1 MAIINSYPTV
11 TPTSG
16 DLVLIVD
23 TSVEGNPTKTA
34 TISSLQSESFNQSFS
49 NLPTYAGNASALEA
63 GLTFGEPYV
72 LENTGTVKVVIREKE
87 G

>member
-11 TPTSG
+11 TPTSS

-34 TISSLQSESFNQSFS
+34 TISSLNLAFNQSFS
-49 NLPTYAGNASALEA
+49 SLPNYPDNDRAEKA
-63 GLTFGEPYV
+63 GLTIGQPYV
-72 LENTGTVKVVIREKE
+72 DDNGVVKVVI
-87 G
+87 

>member
-11 TPTSG
+11 TPTSS

-34 TISSLQSESFNQSFS
+34 TISSLNLAFNQSFS
-49 NLPTYAGNASALEA
+49 SLPTYSSNTRAIEA
-63 GLTFGEPYV
+63 GLGIGQPYV
-72 LENTGTVKVVIREKE
+72 LEGTGTVKVVIQEKT